1 MKWMAIHGSSRKN
14 GNTEKLTHY
23 VLEDIPATHLY
34 LREYSIRPIVDQRH
48 DPDGFDPVDDDYDR
62 LTQQVMEHDAIVFST
77 PLYWYGMSGH
87 MKNFIDRWSQSL
99 RDPRYDFKEAM
110 RGKQAY
116 VVITGGEN
124 ARLFALPLVQQF
136 DLIFRFM
143 SMDFKGYLIGYGG
156 KPDGILHDERA
167 LEEAKQ
173 LNRQLKQIHAG

>member
-1 MKWMAIHGSSRKN
+1 
-14 GNTEKLTHY
+14 
-23 VLEDIPATHLY
+23 
-34 LREYSIRPIVDQRH
+34 
-48 DPDGFDPVDDDYDR
+48 
-62 LTQQVMEHDAIVFST
+62 MEHDAIVFAT

-156 KPDGILHDERA
+156 KPDGILQDERA

-173 LNRQLKQIHAG
+173 LNRQLKQIYAG